1 MTTETPTPDIVT
13 AENIIALYAA
23 KRRDFQ
29 KANLRW
35 ANLRYANLRWANLRW
50 ADLSW
55 ANLSGADLSGAN
67 LSGANLSG
75 ANLSGANLRGADL
88 SGANLHGANLRGA
101 DLRGANLGGADLG
114 WASLSGANLR
124 GANLRGA
131 DLSGANLHGAN
142 LRGAEN
148 IDATAAARLM
158 RCPPDGAF
166 VGYKQCRYGVI
177 VKLMIPAESR
187 RSSATGYKCRAEFV
201 DVIEGD
207 GVSIHDGKTTY
218 TPGQRVTCHEWDADR
233 WNECGGG
240 IHFYMSREEAEA
252 HS

>member
-1 MTTETPTPDIVT
+1 MSDTPETVT
-13 AENIIALYAA
+13 AANIVALYAA
-23 KRRDFQ
+23 GRRDFQ
-29 KANLRW
+29 KANLRG
-35 ANLRYANLRWANLRW
+35 ANLRWADLSGANLSG

-55 ANLSGADLSGAN
+55 ANLSGANLRGAN
-67 LSGANLSG
+67 LHGADLGWASLSWADLSG
-75 ANLSGANLRGADL
+75 ANLSGANLRGA
-88 SGANLHGANLRGA
+88 NLHGANLSGA
-101 DLRGANLGGADLG
+101 NLRGANLGGADLG
-114 WASLSGANLR
+114 WASLS
-124 GANLRGA
+124 
-131 DLSGANLHGAN
+131 
-142 LRGAEN
+142 GAEN

-201 DVIEGD
+201 DVIEGE
-207 GVSIHDGKTTY
+207 GVSIRDGKMTY
-218 TPGQRVTCHEWDADR
+218 APGQRVTCHEWDADR